1 MTTIR
6 NSALVLMFVTAA
18 CGRATPAHS
27 DTAAMGMSASQQ
39 DSGMMGSSMKGG
51 MEGSS
56 MKGGMAGEMPAMGG
70 MHSDSVA
77 ARAQADLAALKA
89 ASPEAAVKLVPAH
102 QAAVEALIAD
112 CEHMMGQMKMTPPA
126 KWKNAVA
133 DLRKDLAQMRTAS
146 ATALHA
152 MLPAHSERVSGML
165 SMRHDMMKM

>member
-6 NSALVLMFVTAA
+6 NAALVLILVTAA
-18 CGRATPAHS
+18 CGRAKPAHS
-27 DTAAMGMSASQQ
+27 DSAAMGMSAPQQ
-39 DSGMMGSSMKGG
+39 DSGMM
-51 MEGSS
+51 GSS

-89 ASPEAAVKLVPAH
+89 ASPDAAVKLVPAH